1 MKKLFVFVVA
11 LVAASIASVSVAAN
25 SSEQVA
31 KRDIYNQ
38 SRTQYNFDY
47 KSHPV
52 QASFLKGKTVQ
63 GAKLHSAK
71 VISTKSQFRLD
82 TGHQNAAQQSANNP
96 TKTIGVWNSP
106 AIQSNTLVADCYVAP
121 VSEFTC

>member
-1 MKKLFVFVVA
+1 MKKLFVFAVA
-11 LVAASIASVSVAAN
+11 LVAASIASVSVAAD
-25 SSEQVA
+25 SSEQVV

-52 QASFLKGKTVQ
+52 QGNLSKASSAQ
-63 GAKLHSAK
+63 GAKLYSAK
-71 VISTKSQFRLD
+71 VTSTKNQFRLD
-82 TGHQNAAQQSANNP
+82 TGHQNTAQQP

-106 AIQSNTLVADCYVAP
+106 AIESHAMIADCYVAS